1 MKSAYER
8 AMEKLNAASGPLKS
22 LSDAQKERVAEID
35 KKYDAKIAETKLSF
49 DEKFATASPETRQAI
64 QEGMTSDLAR
74 WEEKREE
81 ETNVVW
87 NEEDG

>member
-8 AMEKLNAASGPLKS
+8 AMEKMDAASGPLKS
-22 LSDAQKERVAEID
+22 LSDEQKERVAEID
-35 KKYDAKIAETKLSF
+35 KKYDAKSAETKLSH
-49 DEKFATASPETRQAI
+49 DEKLATAPPETRQAL
-64 QEGMTSDLAR
+64 QEEMTSELAR

-81 ETNVVW
+81 ETKVVW